1 MLVFECLA
9 SYTELCIVIV
19 AYHFNRG
26 NVHFILIFNFSNIN
40 ILYTVLTVTWLY
52 ESVYRQAQATLPTL
66 VVNKRNH
73 VCTFCLYGLK
83 DCKFNF
89 YLIIF
94 HGLISLVLVKRLI
107 VVWAKETQMLA
118 ILLSRGPF

>member
-1 MLVFECLA
+1 MCLA
-9 SYTELCIVIV
+9 ERCIVIV
-19 AYHFNRG
+19 VYHFNRG
-26 NVHFILIFNFSNIN
+26 SVHFILMFNFSNIN
-40 ILYTVLTVTWLY
+40 ILYTVLAVTWLY

-66 VVNKRNH
+66 VVNKINH

-94 HGLISLVLVKRLI
+94 HDLISLFLVERLI
-107 VVWAKETQMLA
+107 LVWAKEIQMLA

>member
-1 MLVFECLA
+1 MCLA
-9 SYTELCIVIV
+9 SYTERCIVIV

-26 NVHFILIFNFSNIN
+26 SVHFILMFNFSNIN
-40 ILYTVLTVTWLY
+40 ILYTVLAMNWLY

-73 VCTFCLYGLK
+73 VCTFCFYGLK

-94 HGLISLVLVKRLI
+94 HDLISLVLGERLI
-107 VVWAKETQMLA
+107 LVWAKETQMLA